1 MDTYFLV
8 LVNEDGTIATF
19 AELPEEPIE
28 AKRQA
33 NNYDVYQAAKQIVD
47 DFEMGMLA
55 DRVARTV
62 IETLMPPVQ
71 TPADAVKDKL
81 KERGIKP
88 ESTPS
93 AE

>member
-1 MDTYFLV
+1 METYFLV
-8 LVNEDGTIATF
+8 VVNGDGTLATF
-19 AELPEEPIE
+19 AELPEEPLE

-55 DRVARTV
+55 DRVAKTV
-62 IETLMPPVQ
+62 LTALMPPVQ

-88 ESTPS
+88 ESTPT